1 MSYRNRTPEEYVE
14 LYARDH
20 GITVEE
26 AKKTAACREF
36 AEYHNKEVQGVYW
49 REET

>member
-1 MSYRNRTPEEYVE
+1 MSYRNRTPEEYAE

-20 GITVEE
+20 SITVEE
-26 AKKTAACREF
+26 AKKTATYNAF
-36 AEYHNKEVQGVYW
+36 VEYHNKEVQGVHK

>member
-1 MSYRNRTPEEYVE
+1 MSYPNRTPEEYAE

-26 AKKTAACREF
+26 AKKTAICRAF
-36 AEYHNKEVQGVYW
+36 AEYHEKEVNG

>member
-1 MSYRNRTPEEYVE
+1 MSYKNRTPEEYAE

-26 AKKTAACREF
+26 AKKTAAYSAF
-36 AEYHNKEVQGVYW
+36 TEYHRKEVQGVYQ